1 MKKILIDCNC
11 IDFLLTN
18 EKEFLEKKNEYKY
31 FVSSS
36 VVEEIATISDDKI
49 NKRISLFLALCKIG
63 ASFLND
69 SCFILGKARLGFT
82 NLGEGKVYSEILNE
96 SQNNTRDSI
105 IADTAVTNDC
115 VLLTNDS
122 KFCKK
127 MKRLGYAAL
136 SFEEFIS
143 ET

>member
-18 EKEFLEKKNEYKY
+18 EKDFMEKKNEYQY

-36 VVEEIATISDDKI
+36 VVEEIATIPDDKK
-49 NKRISLFLALCKIG
+49 NRRIALFLALCKIG
-63 ASFLND
+63 ANFLND
-69 SCFILGKARLGFT
+69 SCFVFGKARFGFS
-82 NLGEGKVYSEILNE
+82 NLGEGKVYSEALNE
-96 SQNNTRDSI
+96 SHNNTRDSI

-115 VLLTNDS
+115 ILLTNDS

-136 SFEEFIS
+136 SFEEFINPI
-143 ET
+143 

>member
-1 MKKILIDCNC
+1 MKRILIDCNC

-18 EKEFLEKKNEYKY
+18 EIDFLEKKSKYNY

-36 VVEEIATISDDKI
+36 VVEEIATIPDDKK
-49 NKRISLFLALCKIG
+49 NKRICLFLALCKIG

-69 SCFILGKARLGFT
+69 SCFILGKARLGFS
-82 NLGEGKVYSEILNE
+82 NLGNGTVYSQILNE
-96 SQNNTRDSI
+96 SHNNIRDSI

-115 VLLTNDS
+115 ILLTNDL

-127 MKRLGYAAL
+127 MNKLGYAAL
-136 SFEEFIS
+136 SFEEFIKKM
-143 ET
+143 